1 MTEETSVIN
10 NYILKEDIGQGNF
23 GKVKLGIYKPTN
35 EEFAIKIINKKM
47 IKIKM
52 KNILFKENEIITK
65 FNHINVIYVYQIIDT
80 PENYYIIM
88 EYCKK
93 GELFDYIV
101 KNQRIREDEA
111 SVFFYQ
117 LINGV
122 EYIHSKGIAHRDLKP
137 ENILLTEDKILKIID
152 FGLSHEFKG
161 EDFLKTKCGSPSYAS
176 PEIIAN
182 PFYDGFKTDIWCCGI
197 ILYAMICGYLPFD
210 GDDKENNNDTLFR
223 NIIECNIEF
232 PDTISEMAKDL
243 ISKLLTVNPNE
254 RITIPDIKEHPF
266 YLKGKYLCKLDYD
279 LIEENIIKK
288 RSNKNISINNC
299 NNNIDSNTNKINIKN
314 KKKSNELNNKKIK
327 NIKKLKIETDDN
339 YNYNNNLSNEE
350 DKNIYNYLISNSI
363 QSNNNEN
370 MNSIYI
376 NTNNKA
382 QIEKNIY
389 KIISNYHKLN
399 KDNQITN
406 IDINKLNHNLIPM
419 IKISKNFNIIDKIFN
434 SKLNNN
440 TKYNHNNNIFKPSF
454 KDILK
459 EDKNSLY
466 FNAFVNKK
474 NGNNY
479 LKTLENPIFLL
490 DKKNQNSNDNKTFND
505 DIFLR
510 NFRKNLLKKKKID
523 KDKKDNNNANNIYY
537 KKNNT
542 INIDNKNSRI
552 ISLSNDN
559 KIVKKKK
566 NLCIN
571 EKGIKLDIIK
581 NILNNF
587 EEKNNT
593 NNNINSKKKINP
605 VYTNNN
611 ESISSNKYLKT
622 ELYKENEINNDNSN
636 IFMRDN
642 ININI
647 NNNITNND
655 NSYVN
660 NYNKNNFNLISINRD
675 NNNNNKNF
683 IPIDNEHIYKSENNY
698 KRKGFSLN
706 KNYIKVA
713 DKINLSKLIQNV
725 NQENEYSKSVNRKKN
740 KSFFN
745 RLNLKN
751 KTIEPYNMPNRNST
765 IENSRI
771 PVNLTKKLKNLNF
784 ERISNDI
791 KKINEE
797 LMNNKF
803 NNRRNLMRIKN
814 NDVIKKNNYQFL
826 PILTD
831 NNRNIHHNVNN
842 NKKI

>member
-52 KNILFKENEIITK
+52 KNIIFKENEIITK

-101 KNQRIREDEA
+101 KHQKIKEDEA

-152 FGLSHEFKG
+152 FGLSHEFNG

-176 PEIIAN
+176 PEIIAH

-210 GDDKENNNDTLFR
+210 GDEKEKNNDTLFR

-232 PDTISEMAKDL
+232 PDFVSEMAKDL
-243 ISKLLTVNPNE
+243 ISKLLIVNPNE
-254 RITIPDIKEHPF
+254 RITIPEIKEHPF
-266 YLKGKYLCKLDYD
+266 YLKGKYLCKLDYN
-279 LIEENIIKK
+279 LIEETIIKK
-288 RSNKNISINNC
+288 RSNKNVSKSKNNT
-299 NNNIDSNTNKINIKN
+299 DFNTNKNNSNIKN
-314 KKKSNELNNKKIK
+314 KKISIELNNKKIN
-327 NIKKLKIETDDN
+327 NIKTLKIETDDN
-339 YNYNNNLSNEE
+339 YNYNYNYNHSLTNEEE
-350 DKNIYNYLISNSI
+350 DKNIHNLINNSNH
-363 QSNNNEN
+363 SNNIDNIN
-370 MNSIYI
+370 YNYI
-376 NTNNKA
+376 NTINTS
-382 QIEKNIY
+382 QTDKNIE
-389 KIISNYHKLN
+389 IITNYHKY
-399 KDNQITN
+399 KDNQIN
-406 IDINKLNHNLIPM
+406 NLDINKINPNFIPM
-419 IKISKNFNIIDKIFN
+419 LKISKNFNIIDKIFN
-434 SKLNNN
+434 TKINN
-440 TKYNHNNNIFKPSF
+440 TKYNPNNLFKPSF
-454 KDILK
+454 KDALK

-466 FNAFVNKK
+466 FNVFANKK
-474 NGNNY
+474 NKNNY
-479 LKTLENPIFLL
+479 LKIESPIFLM
-490 DKKNQNSNDNKTFND
+490 DKKNHNSNDNKTYND

-510 NFRKNLLKKKKID
+510 NFHKNLLKKKKIN
-523 KDKKDNNNANNIYY
+523 KEKKDSNNNNLYY

-542 INIDNKNSRI
+542 INIDNKKSRI

-559 KIVKKKK
+559 KITKK

-571 EKGIKLDIIK
+571 ENGVKLNIIK
-581 NILNNF
+581 NILKNF
-587 EEKNNT
+587 DEKNN
-593 NNNINSKKKINP
+593 NNSTKKEINP
-605 VYTNNN
+605 AYNNN
-611 ESISSNKYLKT
+611 ESISSNKYRKT
-622 ELYKENEINNDNSN
+622 ELYKDSEYNNDNSN
-636 IFMRDN
+636 LFLKDTTN
-642 ININI
+642 
-647 NNNITNND
+647 NND
-655 NSYVN
+655 NSYIN
-660 NYNKNNFNLISINRD
+660 QHNKNVNLISLNKD
-675 NNNNNKNF
+675 NNF
-683 IPIDNEHIYKSENNY
+683 IPIDNDHIYKSENNY
-698 KRKGFSLN
+698 KRKGLSLN
-706 KNYIKVA
+706 KNYIKIE
-713 DKINLSKLIQNV
+713 DKLNLSKLIQNI

-751 KTIEPYNMPNRNST
+751 KTIEPCNMPNRNST

-771 PVNLTKKLKNLNF
+771 PMNLTKKLKHLNF
-784 ERISNDI
+784 EKISNDI

-797 LMNNKF
+797 LINSRFNNNK
-803 NNRRNLMRIKN
+803 RHLMRIKN
-814 NDVIKKNNYQFL
+814 IDVIKKYNYHFL

-831 NNRNIHHNVNN
+831 NNRNIHHNINN